1 MSKPSEEQKTAL
13 HQHFAKKTSSRN
25 PLITDADAVE
35 RRRRIEVLEEQW
47 RFELEFAL

>member
-13 HQHFAKKTSSRN
+13 HQHFAKKTSKRN
-25 PLITDADAVE
+25 PLIADAEAVQ
-35 RRRRIEVLEEQW
+35 RRRKIEELKEQR